1 MVDLRKT
8 AIGGMVG
15 VLLGSL
21 SGPTAAQGGNACP
34 KPLPLAVAEA
44 GLRVHTQVMVRALM
58 CKTVEEDRAAGRPT
72 GRLEAPREDS
82 GRQTMDPQQS
92 AAMRAYA
99 ALTERHRTRISGWER
114 EIIAKRGLS
123 RFDRWRTDAA
133 SDIARREGRMS
144 YGTDAEGF
152 CASARSQVEALMQMS
167 DGEFVQA
174 VTTAWCV
181 INPQPA
187 KRGG

>member
-1 MVDLRKT
+1 MVDLRK
-8 AIGGMVG
+8 AAFGGVLG
-15 VLLGSL
+15 VLLGSFGG
-21 SGPTAAQGGNACP
+21 SAAAQGADACP

-72 GRLEAPREDS
+72 GRLEAPRGD
-82 GRQTMDPQQS
+82 GGHRTMDSRQS

-99 ALTERHRTRISGWER
+99 SLTERHRTRISGWEK

-123 RFDRWRTDAA
+123 RFDRWRTEAA

-144 YGTDAEGF
+144 YGADAEDF
-152 CASARSQVEALMQMS
+152 CASARSQVEALMRMS
-167 DGEFVQA
+167 DGEFVKA
-174 VTTAWCV
+174 VTAAWCI
-181 INPQPA
+181 INPPPA
-187 KRGG
+187 KR

>member
-1 MVDLRKT
+1 MVDLRELG
-8 AIGGMVG
+8 IGG
-15 VLLGSL
+15 VLAVRLGSL
-21 SGPTAAQGGNACP
+21 IGPTAAKGEGACP
-34 KPLPLAVAEA
+34 KPKPLAVAEA
-44 GLRVHTQVMVRALM
+44 GLRVHAQVMVRALM

-72 GRLEAPREDS
+72 GRLEAPREDG

-123 RFDRWRTDAA
+123 RFDRWRTEAA
-133 SDIARREGRMS
+133 SDTARREGRMS
-144 YGTDAEGF
+144 FGMDAQNF
-152 CASARSQVEALMQMS
+152 CASARGQVEALMRMS
-167 DGEFVQA
+167 DGEFVAA
-174 VTTAWCV
+174 VTAAWCV

-187 KRGG
+187 KR